1 MLSIIEA
8 KIQDWDTAK
17 KTIQQWQKHGEQ
29 IVFTNGCFDLLHY
42 GHIHYLAQA
51 RALGNRLVVGLNS
64 ASSVRRLK
72 GANRPI
78 NDEQTRLFT
87 LASLQFIDLV
97 VNFEED
103 TPFELI
109 STLLPNI
116 LVKGGD
122 YTIETIVGADVV
134 INNGG
139 TVKTL
144 PFVKGYS
151 TTSIEEKIRNQQS

>member
-1 MLSIIEA
+1 MLSLIEA

-17 KTIQQWQKHGEQ
+17 KTVQQWQEHGEQ

-51 RALGNRLVVGLNS
+51 RALGDRLVVGLNS
-64 ASSVRRLK
+64 AASVRRLK

-97 VNFEED
+97 VSFEED
-103 TPFELI
+103 TPFKLI

-122 YTIETIVGADVV
+122 YTIETIIGADVV

-139 TVKTL
+139 AVKTL

>member
-1 MLSIIEA
+1 MLSVIEA
-8 KIQDWDTAK
+8 KIQDWDTAQN
-17 KTIQQWQKHGEQ
+17 TIRQWQEHGEQ

-72 GANRPI
+72 GTNRPI

-97 VNFEED
+97 VSFEED

-139 TVKTL
+139 AVKTL
-144 PFVKGYS
+144 PFVEGYS

>member
-1 MLSIIEA
+1 MLSVIEA
-8 KIQDWDTAK
+8 KIQDWDTAQN
-17 KTIQQWQKHGEQ
+17 TIRQWQEHGEQ

-97 VNFEED
+97 VSFEED